1 MINLN
6 LFNLKKGEII
16 VLKLFKTIA
25 STGLILLGLST
36 AAMAATPKDVLVVA
50 QIAEPKS
57 MDPATVTAVNDFRIL
72 MNVYDGLVRYKDGTL
87 EIEPSLAK
95 SWDISDDGKVY
106 TFQLRKGVKFHD
118 GTDFNAEAVKFNFD
132 RMLVK
137 DHPQAGTGPFPLSFF
152 FSAIKETTVKGSH
165 TVSFR
170 MDDPYAPL
178 LSNLAYP
185 TGLIISPSAVKKH
198 GKDVGRN
205 PAGTGAFKF
214 REWKSNQHV
223 IIDRNDS

>member
-1 MINLN
+1 M
-6 LFNLKKGEII
+6 
-16 VLKLFKTIA
+16 LKLLKTIA

-87 EIEPSLAK
+87 EVEPSLAE

-178 LSNLAYP
+178 LLS
-185 TGLIISPSAVKKH
+185 LIHI
-198 GKDVGRN
+198 
-205 PAGTGAFKF
+205 
-214 REWKSNQHV
+214 
-223 IIDRNDS
+223 

>member
-1 MINLN
+1 M
-6 LFNLKKGEII
+6 
-16 VLKLFKTIA
+16 
-25 STGLILLGLST
+25 
-36 AAMAATPKDVLVVA
+36 
-50 QIAEPKS
+50 
-57 MDPATVTAVNDFRIL
+57 
-72 MNVYDGLVRYKDGTL
+72 
-87 EIEPSLAK
+87 EPSLAE

-137 DHPQAGTGPFPLSFF
+137 DHPRAGTGPFPLSFF

-178 LSNLAYP
+178 LSNLASLASENNENVSSIGIVQNNNFESIVESCPALQSP
-185 TGLIISPSAVKKH
+185 TVQIEDDIDLHQDNTRNSANVNEENKLKCI
-198 GKDVGRN
+198 KCD
-205 PAGTGAFKF
+205 
-214 REWKSNQHV
+214 KS
-223 IIDRNDS
+223 